1 MCEKQ
6 IQQIDW
12 SNKKW
17 KLGTI
22 GKCSNR
28 TAVSDVRGSFTGNEK
43 VQLNADLFNTNQEDN
58 KIEDNVYN
66 ETLGMTT

>member
-1 MCEKQ
+1 M
-6 IQQIDW
+6 
-12 SNKKW
+12 
-17 KLGTI
+17 GTI

-58 KIEDNVYN
+58 KIEDNIYD
-66 ETLGMTT
+66 ETLGMTTCKY

>member
-1 MCEKQ
+1 M
-6 IQQIDW
+6 
-12 SNKKW
+12 
-17 KLGTI
+17 GTI

-28 TAVSDVRGSFTGNEK
+28 AAVSDVRGSFTGNEK

-58 KIEDNVYN
+58 KIEDNIYN

>member
-1 MCEKQ
+1 M
-6 IQQIDW
+6 
-12 SNKKW
+12 
-17 KLGTI
+17 GTI
-22 GKCSNR
+22 GKCSNG

-58 KIEDNVYN
+58 KIEDNIYN